1 MKKVIPILPL
11 LDKDDIIMTIDDDM
25 MLEKD
30 HIQSRYTDFVENDR

>member
-25 MLEKD
+25 LLEKD

>member
-25 MLEKD
+25 LLEKD
-30 HIQSRYTDFVENDR
+30 HIQSRYTDFIENDR

>member
-25 MLEKD
+25 LLEKD
-30 HIQSRYTDFVENDR
+30 HIQSRYTDFVENGR